1 MKKMTI
7 EPKTIADPLALRGE
21 MRKAFSLITGKW
33 KLEILWLLDQRRHLR
48 FRSFFNGTMLFEE

>member
-7 EPKTIADPLALRGE
+7 EPEAIAVLRGE

-33 KLEILWLLDQRRHLR
+33 KMEILWLLNQRVHR
-48 FRSFFNGTMLFEE
+48 FGELKRSIPASASTC